1 MVNDNT
7 VRLICELLDLPG
19 YDVTM
24 DTKLKDE
31 SDAELLL
38 AFLVDVYF
46 SMLVAPYFKLIPYFP

>member
-19 YDVTM
+19 YDAM

-38 AFLVDVYF
+38 SFVVDVYLP
-46 SMLVAPYFKLIPYFP
+46 LVTPYFKLIPYFP